1 MSNASPI
8 MSDRDV
14 AEYLGVSVYSIRRR
28 LANPV
33 KGEIDLNEAEP
44 KVVAGRRFWL
54 RSNIE
59 KMLGITKR

>member
-8 MSDRDV
+8 MSDKDV
-14 AEYLGVSVYSIRRR
+14 AEYLGVSVCSIRRR
-28 LANPV
+28 LAKPV
-33 KGEIDLNEAEP
+33 KGEIDLNDAEP

-59 KMLGITKR
+59 KMLGIAKR